1 VSNVW
6 LVIAIAH
13 ATIPALI
20 EPIQRRHAPVTGG
33 VCSGRFWFAS
43 ARRSGQL
50 RLPLAIRDSRGAV
63 APTFLSQNRSAEV
76 NGATTPEPVVLP
88 GQCNLNSNP
97 GRSPVHKIAFAADP
111 RRGGARFRPLGPN
124 RRGNC
129 SQVAQSGRRCR
140 NRSVGGIRG
149 VLSHRPID
157 ALQPHL
163 SHFPHSPQPAFRS
176 GRSPAL
182 LPAGGGACH

>member
-20 EPIQRRHAPVTGG
+20 EPIQRRHAPVTAG

-63 APTFLSQNRSAEV
+63 APTFLSQNRSAGKRRH
-76 NGATTPEPVVLP
+76 NTRARCSA

-97 GRSPVHKIAFAADP
+97 GHSPVHKIAFAADP
-111 RRGGARFRPLGPN
+111 RSGGQRFRPLGPN
-124 RRGNC
+124 RRENC
-129 SQVAQSGRRCR
+129 SQVAQSGRTCR
-140 NRSVGGIRG
+140 NRSVGGTPG
-149 VLSHRPID
+149 VLSHRSID
-157 ALQPHL
+157 ALQPRL
-163 SHFPHSPQPAFRS
+163 SQPPLA
-176 GRSPAL
+176 A
-182 LPAGGGACH
+182 AGFSRCVSLI